1 MDEDAHDLS
10 QIEQLKQRLQVTT
23 IFAARLAANL
33 AANPRLG
40 LNPDD
45 VEKIIRGLT
54 PAKREDLS
62 PEEKARSQ
70 VDGWQAALIEREFK
84 AQLGR

>member
-1 MDEDAHDLS
+1 MTEDSHHLS

-23 IFAARLAANL
+23 IFAARLAADL
-33 AANPRLG
+33 VAKQRLG
-40 LNPDD
+40 LNRGD
-45 VEKIIRGLT
+45 VEKIIQGLK
-54 PAKREDLS
+54 PAEREDLS
-62 PEEKARSQ
+62 AEVKARSQ

>member
-1 MDEDAHDLS
+1 MTEDAHDLS

-23 IFAARLAANL
+23 IFAARLAADL
-33 AANPRLG
+33 VAKQMLRG
-40 LNPDD
+40 SD
-45 VEKIIRGLT
+45 VEKIIQGLK
-54 PAKREDLS
+54 PAEREGLS
-62 PEEKARSQ
+62 AEDKARSQ

>member
-1 MDEDAHDLS
+1 MTEDSHHLS

-23 IFAARLAANL
+23 IFAARLAADL
-33 AANPRLG
+33 VAKQMLG
-40 LNPDD
+40 RSD
-45 VEKIIRGLT
+45 VEKIIQGLK
-54 PAKREDLS
+54 PAERKDLS
-62 PEEKARSQ
+62 AEEKARSE